1 MKNKFWLGAFL
12 ILMAALILAAC
23 GSGQEN
29 DTENS
34 SEEPAIE
41 EPDTNDETT
50 GGSTEGE
57 MEPDIKQVNDKTYR
71 YSLVNETGES
81 QTFEFTSSQRYDFS
95 LANEDGEEVFLFSSV
110 SVYLQALGEETVDQG
125 DELSYEFEIPPLE
138 LEPGTYELTA
148 WLTPR
153 QGETYEVSTE
163 HVVE

>member
-12 ILMAALILAAC
+12 ILIAALLLAAC
-23 GSGQEN
+23 GSGQES
-29 DTENS
+29 ENS
-34 SEEPAIE
+34 SDNPTTE
-41 EPDTNDETT
+41 EPDTTDETT
-50 GGSTEGE
+50 GGSTEAE
-57 MEPDIKQVNDKTYR
+57 MEPTIEQLNDDTYR
-71 YSLVNETGES
+71 YSLVN
-81 QTFEFTSSQRYDFS
+81 QTDEAHIFEFTSSQRYDFS

-110 SVYLQALGEETVDQG
+110 SSYLQALGEETVDQG

-153 QGETYEVSTE
+153 QGETYEVTTE

>member
-1 MKNKFWLGAFL
+1 MKTKFRLGAFL

-23 GSGQEN
+23 GSGQGNE
-29 DTENS
+29 TENPS
-34 SEEPAIE
+34 DDPTTEQ
-41 EPDTNDETT
+41 PDTNDGTT
-50 GGSTEGE
+50 GGTTEGE
-57 MEPDIKQVNDKTYR
+57 MEPDIEQVNDETYR
-71 YSLVNETGES
+71 YSLVNQTGEP

-95 LANEDGEEVFLFSSV
+95 LANESGEEVFLLSSV
-110 SVYLQALGEETVDQG
+110 SSYLQALGEETVDQG

-153 QGETYEVSTE
+153 QGETYEVTTE

>member
-1 MKNKFWLGAFL
+1 MKNKYWLGAFL
-12 ILMAALILAAC
+12 ILTAVLLLAAC
-23 GSGQEN
+23 GSGQGNETDN
-29 DTENS
+29 SADNPTTE
-34 SEEPAIE
+34 ET
-41 EPDTNDETT
+41 DTNDETT

-57 MEPDIKQVNDKTYR
+57 MKPDIEQLTDDTYR
-71 YSLVNETGES
+71 YHLVNQTGES

-95 LANEDGEEVFLFSSV
+95 LANEDGEEVFLLSSV
-110 SVYLQALGEETVDQG
+110 SSYLQALGEETVDQG

-153 QGETYEVSTE
+153 QGETYEVTTE

>member
-12 ILMAALILAAC
+12 ILITALLLAAC
-23 GSGQEN
+23 GSGQGN
-29 DTENS
+29 ENS
-34 SEEPAIE
+34 SDNPTTE

-57 MEPDIKQVNDKTYR
+57 MEPTIEQLQEDTYR
-71 YSLVNETGES
+71 YSLVNQTDEAH
-81 QTFEFTSSQRYDFS
+81 TFEFTSSQRYDFS
-95 LANEDGEEVFLFSSV
+95 LANENGEEVFLFSSV
-110 SVYLQALGEETVDQG
+110 SSYLQALGEETVDQG

-138 LEPGTYELTA
+138 LEPGTYELSA

-153 QGETYEVSTE
+153 QGETYEVTTE